1 MMGSGSEKHPV
12 NRAPFDAFEA
22 EALPHMD
29 DLFRAAVRLVR
40 DHSKASDAVQ
50 DAYLLAW
57 KTFDRYQRG
66 TNCRAWLFQIL
77 FNVVRHERR
86 NWFKWMTGKEED
98 VAQAQLVAAE
108 PIPEALTDQDILSA
122 MDSLPV
128 QFREVLLLV
137 DVEEF
142 SYREAS
148 EILQVP
154 IGTVMSRLN
163 RGRGLLRGQLSEVA
177 RAYGINVLNKI
188 EAPGRSVSA
197 QQVS

>member
-1 MMGSGSEKHPV
+1 MVLESEKHPA
-12 NRAPFDAFEA
+12 NGAPFDAFEA

-29 DLFRAAVRLVR
+29 DLFRAAVRLVGDR
-40 DHSKASDAVQ
+40 SKAGDAVQ
-50 DAYLLAW
+50 EAYLVAW

-86 NWFKWMTGKEED
+86 NWFKWMTGKDED
-98 VAQAQLVAAE
+98 VAQAQLAASE
-108 PIPEALTDQDILSA
+108 PIPEALTDRDILTA
-122 MDSLPV
+122 MDSLPG

-142 SYREAS
+142 SYKES
-148 EILQVP
+148 SGILKVP

-163 RGRGLLRGQLSEVA
+163 RGRGLLREQLVDVA
-177 RAYGINVLNKI
+177 RSYGITPSTKGKVQ
-188 EAPGRSVSA
+188 ATGSVST
-197 QQVS
+197 QQAS